1 MSVLSL
7 HSAALA
13 QLMGGGMEGRVGR
26 RMSAVRGADVPEPIA
41 FDRPAHRQHVVC
53 WCTEKIVCMQLVLSV
68 LSTFS

>member
-26 RMSAVRGADVPEPIA
+26 MMSAVRGADVPEPIA
-41 FDRPAHRQHVVC
+41 FYRPAHRQQVVC
-53 WCTEKIVCMQLVLSV
+53 
-68 LSTFS
+68 